1 MGFLDRAKK
10 LADQARE
17 KAEEALAEAKS
28 KAETITASRGSSSGS
43 SSGPAPSDGR
53 DPRWG
58 TPYVPGMLGRPGWR
72 EEGLTDPAAVLPVK
86 AREQVG
92 VPHTVK
98 SEIVEE
104 PYGMGRRW
112 SSGGLAVGLFYQ
124 LYPDQRNWSAAGGGE
139 SHEGR
144 TLTFVGEG
152 DRRVVLETTGLGEA
166 DTEALRATVLSNL
179 E

>member
-17 KAEEALAEAKS
+17 KAEEALAEAKA
-28 KAETITASRGSSSGS
+28 KAAARPQASTPS
-43 SSGPAPSDGR
+43 PAGDGR

-72 EEGLTDPAAVLPVK
+72 EQGLTDPAAVLPVK

-92 VPHTVK
+92 VPHSTK
-98 SEIVEE
+98 SEVVEE

-112 SSGGLAVGLFYQ
+112 TSGGRSVGLFYRVHA
-124 LYPDQRNWSAAGGGE
+124 DHRAWAGGASYG
-139 SHEGR
+139 GR
-144 TLTFVGEG
+144 ELAFLGQG
-152 DRRVVLETTGLGEA
+152 DRQVVLETAGVDDAG
-166 DTEALRATVLSNL
+166 RAVLTAAVLANL
-179 E
+179 EE

>member
-28 KAETITASRGSSSGS
+28 RAAARPQASTPGA
-43 SSGPAPSDGR
+43 PADDR

-72 EEGLTDPAAVLPVK
+72 EQGLTDPAAVLPVK

-92 VPHTVK
+92 VPHSTK
-98 SEIVEE
+98 SEVVEE

-112 SSGGLAVGLFYQ
+112 TDGGRSVGLFYRVH
-124 LYPDQRNWSAAGGGE
+124 PDHQAWAGGAAY
-139 SHEGR
+139 EGR
-144 TLTFVGEG
+144 TLAFLGGG
-152 DRRVVLETTGLGEA
+152 DRQVVLETVGVDEA
-166 DTEALRATVLSNL
+166 GTAVLTAAVLASL
-179 E
+179 AE

>member
-1 MGFLDRAKK
+1 VGFLDRAKK

-28 KAETITASRGSSSGS
+28 RAETMSASRQSSSAAP
-43 SSGPAPSDGR
+43 PADPDP

-72 EEGLTDPAAVLPVK
+72 EQGLTDPAGVLPVA

-92 VPHTVK
+92 VPHSTK
-98 SEIVEE
+98 SEVVEE

-112 SSGGLAVGLFYQ
+112 TSGGRSVAL
-124 LYPDQRNWSAAGGGE
+124 LYRVHPDHRAWQGGG
-139 SHEGR
+139 SYEGR
-144 TLTFVGEG
+144 ALTFLGQG
-152 DRRVVLETTGLGEA
+152 DRQVVLETVGVDEA
-166 DTEALRATVLSNL
+166 GAAVLAAAVLANL
-179 E
+179 AD

>member
-28 KAETITASRGSSSGS
+28 KAETFSASRPASS
-43 SSGPAPSDGR
+43 PAPAASPAGDR

-58 TPYVPGMLGRPGWR
+58 TAYVPGMLGRPGWR
-72 EEGLTDPAAVLPVK
+72 EQGLTDPAAVLPIK

-92 VPHTVK
+92 VPHSTR
-98 SEIVEE
+98 SEVVEE

-112 SSGGLAVGLFYQ
+112 TSGGRSVGLFYRVH
-124 LYPDQRNWSAAGGGE
+124 PDHRAWDGGASYQGRDLAFLGAGN
-139 SHEGR
+139 R
-144 TLTFVGEG
+144 Q
-152 DRRVVLETTGLGEA
+152 VVLETVGVDDAG
-166 DTEALRATVLSNL
+166 RAVLTAAVRANL
-179 E
+179 EE